1 MMHLLYTSFLLLSR
15 KKSFFLTFI
24 CDVIPSYTD
33 MQRKIWGLLGL
44 FLSGCQGALDLP
56 PVEQAP
62 HFEPL
67 PAYTEQRK
75 IAFTGGLFDLKRGD
89 LYAAYPYWHWAL
101 PNVNVGFYVC
111 NSTMKH
117 RFARSQSYW
126 NEDENI
132 LGAWPNEIGT
142 QIEQALI
149 DLGYQIKQH
158 RQSYFDDL
166 KNKVRAELLL
176 SVRVT
181 DMKLNL
187 CYVHAPFTLQSMDRA
202 GGEGVITA
210 EWEIYDTIR
219 EKGLGSYTTQG
230 YGHIDEPLTGGDKAV
245 FMAAA
250 KDAARNLGKTDWF
263 KRIMSTQD
271 PVDLIPKT
279 VHKEL
284 KLSTRSRMFHQPV
297 RQQFSV
303 MRKAI
308 ISVQS
313 ELSHKG
319 SGFFINQEGYAL
331 TTAGIVGDAKFVQI
345 TDVNGTK
352 YRAKVLRTDERRDVA
367 LIKADIADNFALP
380 ISDVQRPDAAEPI
393 YAIGTPYHNNYRA
406 TITQGIVSANRYFVH
421 QGLSFIQASVPTVSG
436 YSGGPL
442 TDAYGNVIGLSRT
455 IADDANE
462 THLSLF
468 IPIHEAL
475 KALNINLTQE
485 TFNHKKKYK

>member
-1 MMHLLYTSFLLLSR
+1 M
-15 KKSFFLTFI
+15 
-24 CDVIPSYTD
+24 
-33 MQRKIWGLLGL
+33 
-44 FLSGCQGALDLP
+44 FLSACQGALDLP
-56 PVEQAP
+56 AVEHSV
-62 HFEPL
+62 HFEPI

-75 IAFTGGLFDLKRGD
+75 IAFTGGLFDMKRGD
-89 LYAAYPYWHWAL
+89 LYAAYPYWHWSV
-101 PNVNVGFYVC
+101 PNVAVGFYVC
-111 NSTMKH
+111 NPTMKH
-117 RFARSQSYW
+117 RFTRSQSYW

-132 LGAWPNEIGT
+132 FGSWPAETGI
-142 QIEQALI
+142 QVEQALF

-158 RQSYFDDL
+158 RQSFFDDL
-166 KNKVRAELLL
+166 KNKVRAEVLL
-176 SVRVT
+176 SMRVT

-202 GGEGVITA
+202 GGNGVITV

-219 EKGLGSYTTQG
+219 EKHLGSYTTLG
-230 YGHIDEPLTGGDKAV
+230 YGQIDEPLPGGDKAV

-250 KDAARNLGKTDWF
+250 KDATRNLGKTDWF
-263 KRIMSTQD
+263 KRIMTTQD

-279 VHKEL
+279 VYQPL
-284 KLSTRSRMFHQPV
+284 TLSTRTRIFHRSV
-297 RQQFSV
+297 RQQFGI

-313 ELSHKG
+313 ELSYKG

-331 TTAGIVGDAKFVQI
+331 TTAGVVGDAAFIQI

-352 YRAKVLRTDERRDVA
+352 YRAKVLRKDERRDVA
-367 LIKADIADNFALP
+367 LIKADITHNFALP
-380 ISDVQRPDAAEPI
+380 ISEVQRPDAAETV

-406 TITQGIVSANRYFVH
+406 TITQGIISANRYSVH
-421 QGLSFIQASVPTVSG
+421 QGLSFIQASVPTAPG

-442 TDAYGNVIGLSRT
+442 TDSSGNVIGLFRT
-455 IADDANE
+455 VANDSEE

-475 KALNINLTQE
+475 KALNIHLRQE
-485 TFNHKKKYK
+485 TFNHKEKNK